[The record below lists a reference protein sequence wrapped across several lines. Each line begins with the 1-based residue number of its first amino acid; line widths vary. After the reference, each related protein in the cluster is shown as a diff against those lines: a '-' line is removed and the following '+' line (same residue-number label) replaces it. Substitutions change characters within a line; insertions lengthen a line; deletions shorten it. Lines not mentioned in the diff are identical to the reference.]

1 MAVGVAPSFP
11 TLPGGG
17 PPGHGP
23 GMADISRYPFRS
35 HLRSEAASHVVL
47 YGGGRRLRSGR
58 GLAFWF
64 APWRTSVVEIP
75 LDDRDTDFVFTVR
88 SQDFQTVTVQ
98 GTVTW
103 RAGDPDLLAE
113 RMDFTIN
120 LANGRLRADPLDRIA
135 SLLIGMAQHQTARYI
150 EQRPVQALL
159 QEGSGPLRQGME
171 AALSGAERLAGMG
184 LHVETVRL
192 AGVSPTS
199 ELARALETPTFEK
212 LQERADE
219 ATFSRRAQAVEKE
232 RAIAENELATRIE
245 LSRRQAAL
253 IRQEDENERR
263 RAEAQAEAGRIGA
276 EAEAARVRVMEGAR
290 VDAELA
296 RLATVKDLDPRL
308 LYALAARAFAEKL
321 TRIDTLNVTPDL
333 AAALAGMLR
342 GPAPPAPTP
351 PVPSPPGPPPHAPA
365 PSTPSAR

>member
-1 MAVGVAPSFP
+1 
-11 TLPGGG
+11 
-17 PPGHGP
+17 
-23 GMADISRYPFRS
+23 MADISRYPFRS

-64 APWRTSVVEIP
+64 APWRTSIVEIP

-120 LANGRLRADPLDRIA
+120 LANGRLRADPMDRIS
-135 SLLIGMAQHQTARYI
+135 SLLIGMAQHQAARYI

-159 QEGSGPLRQGME
+159 QEGSGPRRQGME

-263 RAEAQAEAGRIGA
+263 RAEAQAEAGR
-276 EAEAARVRVMEGAR
+276 VRVMEGAR

-342 GPAPPAPTP
+342 GPAPA
-351 PVPSPPGPPPHAPA
+351 APA
-365 PSTPSAR
+365 PAAPSAR